1 MLTKKRWTIFSLLVL
16 CGGTIYKLPS
26 LKDAFYVPMQE
37 YFHLTNGEI
46 GNAMSVNSIVTTIGF
61 FLSIYFSDRLPRRF
75 TMSFSLIATG
85 LLGIYLST
93 MPGYW
98 GILFVWALF
107 GVTCDMLNWPVL
119 LKSVSLLGDNTQQGR
134 LFGFFETGRGIVDTI
149 IAFSA
154 LAVFTWFGSDYFGFK
169 AAILFYSF
177 IAIVVGVVILFVL
190 KESPEEQVAKKE
202 KDIAKESRP
211 GLGGVLKNK
220 TVWLIAFS
228 VFCVYAVYCGLTF
241 FIPFLRNVYALPI
254 ALVGAYGIINQYCLK
269 MVGGPIGGLIADKVL
284 KSPSKYLFYTFIISA
299 VALVGLILLPHEHMP
314 VYLGM
319 ACTLLFGAVIFTQR
333 AVFFAP
339 IGEAGISEK
348 NTGAAMALGSF
359 IGYAPAMFCYSL
371 YGYILDSQPG
381 LLGYQIVFGLM
392 AVFACA
398 GIIISGLLIKNIRAA
413 RLSESLASA

>member
-1 MLTKKRWTIFSLLVL
+1 MLTKKKWTIFSLLVL

-61 FLSIYFSDRLPRRF
+61 FLSIYISDRLPRRF
-75 TMSFSLIATG
+75 TMSISLIATG
-85 LLGIYLST
+85 LLGVYLST

-134 LFGFFETGRGIVDTI
+134 LFGFFETGRGIVDTV

-154 LAVFTWFGSDYFGFK
+154 LAVFAWFGGGYLGFK
-169 AAILFYSF
+169 AGILFYSS
-177 IAIVVGVVILFVL
+177 IAILVGVILFFAM
-190 KESPEEQVAKKE
+190 KGGAEEQVAKNEQEMTE
-202 KDIAKESRP
+202 KTGFGSI
-211 GLGGVLKNK
+211 LKNT

-241 FIPFLRNVYALPI
+241 FIPFLSNIYALPI

-299 VALVGLILLPHEHMP
+299 IFLLVLIILPHEHMP

-319 ACTLLFGAVIFTQR
+319 VCTLVFGAVIFTQR

-371 YGYILDSQPG
+371 YGHVLDANPG
-381 LLGYQIVFGLM
+381 IVGYQIVFGLM

-398 GIIISGLLIKNIRAA
+398 GICVSALLIKNIRQRRQAVA
-413 RLSESLASA
+413 LPSV

>member
-1 MLTKKRWTIFSLLVL
+1 
-16 CGGTIYKLPS
+16 
-26 LKDAFYVPMQE
+26 MQE

-61 FLSIYFSDRLPRRF
+61 FLSIYISDRLPRRF
-75 TMSFSLIATG
+75 TMSLSLIATG
-85 LLGIYLST
+85 LLGVYLST

-134 LFGFFETGRGIVDTI
+134 LFGFFETGRGIVDTVV
-149 IAFSA
+149 AFSA
-154 LAVFTWFGSDYFGFK
+154 LAVFAWFGGGYLGFK
-169 AAILFYSF
+169 AGILFYSS
-177 IAIVVGVVILFVL
+177 IAILVGVVLFFAMNGRA
-190 KESPEEQVAKKE
+190 EEPAAKNEQDKTE
-202 KDIAKESRP
+202 KAGFGSI
-211 GLGGVLKNK
+211 LKNK

-241 FIPFLRNVYALPI
+241 FIPFLSDIYALPI

-269 MVGGPIGGLIADKVL
+269 MVGGPIGGLISDKVL
-284 KSPSKYLFYTFIISA
+284 KSPSKYLFYTFIIS
-299 VALVGLILLPHEHMP
+299 VVLLLVLIILPHEQMP

-319 ACTLLFGAVIFTQR
+319 VCTLVFGAVIFTQR

-339 IGEAGISEK
+339 IGEAGVSEK

-371 YGYILDSQPG
+371 YGHVLDANPG
-381 LLGYQIVFGLM
+381 IVGYQIVFGLM

-398 GIIISGLLIKNIRAA
+398 GICVSALLIMNIRQG
-413 RLSESLASA
+413 RQASALPSA